1 MSSPISPSLI
11 DILKERQDDI
21 VTIWCVML
29 REQSNTHYSEITHET
44 LYQWLHSNLNAIIH
58 YLENGQQEG
67 LDAFLSTLSQERFK
81 MGFSLPDMMQ
91 GILIA
96 KEAALPILWEAY
108 PPGSRAKQDAIANLD
123 GILRHMVGR
132 FSEFYNT
139 EFFSS
144 MRKQQRRTSMML
156 ESIQNAAS
164 TLELPQ
170 VMTGVAHALTR
181 ALGAANC
188 YIYLAK
194 EAHDT
199 FHPYV
204 CANLLTSE
212 TQNVFMRVSLTPSQ
226 DPLVYQVM
234 QRQKPVICYNAPADP
249 RIRPE
254 TPLLAQEHTL
264 MVLPIGLGKHILG
277 IAFATLTQTS
287 AIDPGDIQLAFGIAN
302 AVALAIENSR
312 LYEETRVR
320 LNESQSMHQ
329 ISLALLEKRD
339 LHDVLE
345 IVCDKAQELTGAEGC
360 GVALTGEDPDAM
372 EIVFQSGVTYSDLDT
387 INSSPNQL
395 RRALH
400 SDQPVLIN
408 DIQPIGDHPT
418 LNALLAVRLKIKGEL
433 LGVLCLVGKQGGFT
447 TDDQRILILFADQA
461 ALAIDHARMLD
472 RMQEAAVA
480 EERHRLARDLH
491 DSVTQSLYGVTLYAE
506 AANRQMLAGNIP
518 AATRNLQNV
527 RATAHDSLRDMRLLI
542 FELLPPTL
550 SRDGLVAA
558 LQRRLKSVE
567 ERVGIETELLAE
579 MNERLPAEMEEHLYA
594 IAIETLNN
602 ALKYAQAKKVTIGL
616 LKPGNTLV
624 MRISDDGIGFNV
636 QEAEESGG
644 MGLDNI
650 KERAERIHAH
660 LEIQSEPG
668 KGTSTT
674 VTVEINS

>member
-1 MSSPISPSLI
+1 MSSKNSPSLL
-11 DILKERQDDI
+11 DILKEHQDDI
-21 VTIWCVML
+21 ITIWCIML
-29 REQSNTHYSEITHET
+29 HEQSNTYYSEISQET
-44 LYQWLHSNLNAIIH
+44 LSQWLRSNLNAIIQ
-58 YLENGQQEG
+58 YLENEQQEE

-96 KEAALPILWEAY
+96 KEAALPILWKAY

-188 YIYLAK
+188 YIYLAIDG
-194 EAHDT
+194 HDT
-199 FHPYV
+199 FQPYV

-212 TQNVFMRVSLTPSQ
+212 TKDVFMSVSLTPSQ
-226 DPLVYQVM
+226 DPLAYQVM

-277 IAFATLTQTS
+277 IAFATLKQTNP
-287 AIDPGDIQLAFGIAN
+287 IDPGDIQLAFGIAN

-312 LYEETRVR
+312 LYEETRAR
-320 LNESQSMHQ
+320 LSESQSMHQ

-339 LHDVLE
+339 LNDVFE

-360 GVALTGEDPDAM
+360 GVALSGEEPDSL
-372 EIVFQSGVTYSDLDT
+372 EVVFQSGLTYSDLDT
-387 INSSPNQL
+387 INLPTNQL
-395 RRALH
+395 RRALQTK
-400 SDQPVLIN
+400 QPVLIN
-408 DIQPIGDHPT
+408 NLRPVDDQPTP
-418 LNALLAVRLKIKGEL
+418 NALLAVPLNIKGEL
-433 LGVLCLVGKQGGFT
+433 LGVLCRMGKKGGFT
-447 TDDQRILILFADQA
+447 QDDQRILILFADQA

-472 RMQEAAVA
+472 RMQETAVA

-491 DSVTQSLYGVTLYAE
+491 DSVTQSLYGVTLY
-506 AANRQMLAGNIP
+506 
-518 AATRNLQNV
+518 
-527 RATAHDSLRDMRLLI
+527 
-542 FELLPPTL
+542 
-550 SRDGLVAA
+550 
-558 LQRRLKSVE
+558 
-567 ERVGIETELLAE
+567 
-579 MNERLPAEMEEHLYA
+579 
-594 IAIETLNN
+594 
-602 ALKYAQAKKVTIGL
+602 
-616 LKPGNTLV
+616 
-624 MRISDDGIGFNV
+624 
-636 QEAEESGG
+636 
-644 MGLDNI
+644 
-650 KERAERIHAH
+650 
-660 LEIQSEPG
+660 
-668 KGTSTT
+668 
-674 VTVEINS
+674 